1 MKALK
6 KVKSHPD
13 VVDYFKVLPFY
24 KKHFE
29 KPKIKHLKKHWFA
42 FWTAFL
48 WKTECDK
55 NKSCV

>member
-29 KPKIKHLKKHWFA
+29 KPKIRHLKKH
-42 FWTAFL
+42 
-48 WKTECDK
+48 
-55 NKSCV
+55 